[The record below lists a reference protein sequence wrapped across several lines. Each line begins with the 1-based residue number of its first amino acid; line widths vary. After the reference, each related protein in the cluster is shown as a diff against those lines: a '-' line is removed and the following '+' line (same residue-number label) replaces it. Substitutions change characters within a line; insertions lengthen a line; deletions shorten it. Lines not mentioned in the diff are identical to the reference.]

1 MDTRT
6 STEADHDLRRLR
18 GISWLFLVVAVLF
31 CAAIFNPV
39 IFGYFDAAS
48 EAERLIHVE
57 ENLTPLRLIFA
68 GMGLTELALGV
79 ALWLWGRQVADQTPG
94 RRGGVA
100 RAFAAVALISGA
112 VVLVGRLSAWFEDA
126 QSLASEER
134 SLPELLLGM
143 PGWIGF
149 SLSFIVF
156 GVLMIRGSMPT
167 WLGVSWIV
175 FGVLFWGGILPIWF
189 FFAGLFFGI
198 RGLVKFRPG
207 KGSAE
212 QVSGIRAA

>member
-6 STEADHDLRRLR
+6 VPDTDRDLRRLR

-39 IFGYFDAAS
+39 VFGFFDAAS

-79 ALWLWGRQVADQTPG
+79 ALWLWGRHVADHTPG

-100 RAFAAVALISGA
+100 RAFAAVGLTSG
-112 VVLVGRLSAWFEDA
+112 VVILVGRLSAWFEDPQA
-126 QSLASEER
+126 LASEER
-134 SLPELLLGM
+134 SLPELLFGW

-156 GVLMIRGSMPT
+156 GVLMIKGSMPT

-189 FFAGLFFGI
+189 FFGALFLGI
-198 RGLVKFRPG
+198 WGLVRFRHG
-207 KGSAE
+207 KATAQ
-212 QVSGIRAA
+212 QVSGIRPV